1 MPRPKR
7 QKVAPSVRAM
17 APARD
22 ESTIVVEVPG
32 LSMEEKAPY
41 NDIVSAPLSE
51 DDVAAPVVK
60 RGRGRAPKR
69 KSQPVQSLPQP
80 ADNATESEE
89 PAAEDF
95 AGESLLGDIEL
106 GSSSPSVEMG
116 RRDRSSTAFESSFLS
131 VTNFRRRTRQPS
143 ILGRGPAQARDS
155 SVESSRAVS
164 DNMAT
169 MSSRNASTLSM
180 GNFKRRPRQPS
191 VLGRARSSSVGF
203 DTDRGTPAQ
212 PGSSLRLGNFRR
224 RARESSVLGTGRKPR
239 QDRPA
244 EDDDEEDD
252 FNPEDESTPLNQAK
266 NNALG
271 SPLAFSSSNPRKRKF
286 SAAKPSQSNS
296 AAANFDG
303 AEEPAA
309 PSSDVAADEFD
320 IPSSPP
326 ESPIRTIEVD
336 VGGIERINDTM
347 APPQSSSSPPESPLD
362 SSPPLRG
369 RRPYRGRTPAPATQ
383 DSPISSPPPLTHSP
397 NRPDRVTPGVQAR
410 GRRAAQAPSTF
421 STAQL
426 QTLLPRRRRQVNR
439 DPYEV
444 ESSDDEVDISGLGT
458 DDDELI
464 NLSVAPRSRRPT
476 SSFIR
481 RPAPLKK
488 PGTARNAPK
497 AGAEAARSKATYGS
511 RAGAASD
518 KENETYDPD
527 HSLAP
532 LPDDEEAGIGQGRSR
547 DIAPTQELKDAAKK
561 FQEVDKWE
569 LEYEEVTADSSSPL
583 GAR

>member
-7 QKVAPSVRAM
+7 QKVAPSARAK
-17 APARD
+17 AATVD
-22 ESTIVVEVPG
+22 ESTIVVEVPQ
-32 LSMEEKAPY
+32 SYMEENAAY
-41 NDIVSAPLSE
+41 NDMMSIPPS
-51 DDVAAPVVK
+51 DDEVAAPVAK
-60 RGRGRAPKR
+60 RGRGRLSKR

-80 ADNATESEE
+80 ADNAAESGDV
-89 PAAEDF
+89 AAEDF
-95 AGESLLGDIEL
+95 AGDSLLADIEL
-106 GSSSPSVEMG
+106 ASSSPSVEMG
-116 RRDRSSTAFESSFLS
+116 RRDRSSTTFESSFLS
-131 VTNFRRRTRQPS
+131 VTNFRRRPRQPS
-143 ILGRGPAQARDS
+143 ILGKRPAQERES

-169 MSSRNASTLSM
+169 MSSRNASTLSI

-191 VLGRARSSSVGF
+191 VLGRARSSSLGF

-244 EDDDEEDD
+244 DDDDEEDE

-266 NNALG
+266 NAAMG
-271 SPLAFSSSNPRKRKF
+271 SPLAFSSSNPKKRKL
-286 SAAKPSQSNS
+286 SAAKPSQSDS
-296 AAANFDG
+296 AAATSYG

-309 PSSDVAADEFD
+309 PSSDAAADEFD

-336 VGGIERINDTM
+336 VSGIEMLNDTM

-369 RRPYRGRTPAPATQ
+369 RRPYRGRTPPAGMQ

-397 NRPDRVTPGVQAR
+397 NHPGRATSGPKAK
-410 GRRAAQAPSTF
+410 GRRPAPPPSAL

-439 DPYEV
+439 DPYEI
-444 ESSDDEVDISGLGT
+444 ESSEDEVDISGLAS

-464 NLSVAPRSRRPT
+464 NLSVAPRSRRPVT
-476 SSFIR
+476 SFIR

-488 PGTARNAPK
+488 PRGSRNASKTGP
-497 AGAEAARSKATYGS
+497 EASRGKATYGS
-511 RAGAASD
+511 RAGATSD

-532 LPDDEEAGIGQGRSR
+532 LPDDEEAEKSR
-547 DIAPTQELKDAAKK
+547 DVAPTQELKDAARK

-569 LEYEEVTADSSSPL
+569 LEYEEVTAGSSSPL